1 MPTETNIATAQILS
15 VHRNPYR
22 SSKLCSRN
30 GKTKPAIRVFDMSG
44 SYRCDARAPL
54 TSDTRPGKYDAGCKP
69 AFTNEPLW

>member
-1 MPTETNIATAQILS
+1 MPTEMNIATAQILS

-30 GKTKPAIRVFDMSG
+30 GKAKPATRVLDISD
-44 SYRCDARAPL
+44 SYCCDATPL